1 MCWGGGEGGAAPYMK
16 LWHYIYICCQP
27 HRYPSDRRLSPA
39 CVGRDGQHK
48 NACRSG
54 YLKADR
60 PAHNVVTMPAK
71 ISRHQMKHCF
81 NVGRIKTTLL
91 FYLLLMPRGSPFSY
105 LANSCYTGG
114 VFQVIN
120 VCSAWKPRDSRRARK

>member
-1 MCWGGGEGGAAPYMK
+1 MRWWGEVCVASYIR
-16 LWHYIYICCQP
+16 LWHHIYIRRQP
-27 HRYPSDRRLSPA
+27 HRYPLDSRLSPE
-39 CVGRDGQHK
+39 CFGRDGRHK
-48 NACRSG
+48 NSCRCS

-60 PAHNVVTMPAK
+60 PVHNAFTMPAK

-81 NVGRIKTTLL
+81 NVGRIKTALL